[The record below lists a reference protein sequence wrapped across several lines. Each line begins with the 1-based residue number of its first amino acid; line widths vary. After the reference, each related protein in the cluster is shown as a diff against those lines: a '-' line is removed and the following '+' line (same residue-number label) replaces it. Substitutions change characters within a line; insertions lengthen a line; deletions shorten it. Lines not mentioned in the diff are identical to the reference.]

1 MERRERP
8 CQRCGVLYGARGIK
22 YHGSGRLSVIAARP
36 QALQVMT
43 PEASQPID
51 LSPAA
56 RRCLIAVVICGVVG
70 IVAAFALVDESTS
83 QLETWLRERFPAS
96 RPDAFKGMNSLMNP
110 WVVSLWICW
119 SALLPTCWI
128 LRRYVSFGVL
138 IAAPLIPAVALLL
151 FDFDFADP
159 NFVVLFGV
167 LTIGVLVG
175 VISGT
180 VLSVLP
186 PRWHVFAVR

>member
-1 MERRERP
+1 
-8 CQRCGVLYGARGIK
+8 
-22 YHGSGRLSVIAARP
+22 
-36 QALQVMT
+36 MT

-56 RRCLIAVVICGVVG
+56 RRCLIAVAIYGVIG
-70 IVAAFALVDESTS
+70 IAITFALVNESTS

-96 RPDAFKGMNSLMNP
+96 RPDAFAGMNSFMKP

-119 SALLPTCWI
+119 SALLLTFWI
-128 LRRYVSFGVL
+128 LRRYVSVGVL
-138 IAAPLIPAVALLL
+138 IAAPLMPAVALLL

-159 NFVVLFGV
+159 NFAVLFGV
-167 LTIGVLVG
+167 LTVGMFAG

-180 VLSVLP
+180 ILSVLP
-186 PRWHVFAVR
+186 RRWHILTMRRTPSRGG

>member
-1 MERRERP
+1 
-8 CQRCGVLYGARGIK
+8 
-22 YHGSGRLSVIAARP
+22 
-36 QALQVMT
+36 MT

-56 RRCLIAVVICGVVG
+56 RRCLIAVVIYGAVG
-70 IVAAFALVDESTS
+70 IAITFALVNGSTS

-96 RPDAFKGMNSLMNP
+96 RPDAFAGMNSLMKP

-119 SALLPTCWI
+119 SALLPACWI
-128 LRRYVSFGVL
+128 LRRYVSIGVL
-138 IAAPLIPAVALLL
+138 IAAPLMPVVALLL

-167 LTIGVLVG
+167 LTVGMFVG

-180 VLSVLP
+180 VLAALP
-186 PRWHVFAVR
+186 RRWHVLAMRRPPSRGG